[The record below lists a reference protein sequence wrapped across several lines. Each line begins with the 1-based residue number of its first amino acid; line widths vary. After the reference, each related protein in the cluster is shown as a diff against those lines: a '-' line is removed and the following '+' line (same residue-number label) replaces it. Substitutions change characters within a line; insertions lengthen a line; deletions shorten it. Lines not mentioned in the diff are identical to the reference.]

1 MKGEAEGGGE
11 GEGEGEEGSALVNS
25 SGGLRC
31 EIHPMDANGIQSYHS
46 EFM

>member
-1 MKGEAEGGGE
+1 MNEGGGR
-11 GEGEGEEGSALVNS
+11 GEREREGSALVNS

-31 EIHPMDANGIQSYHS
+31 EIHAMDSNGIQSYHS